1 MSRHLPD
8 IPDIP
13 DRQMS
18 DKFFVT
24 PGSFLDRLRAFGAAF
39 DIKPEEPVNIQQSDR
54 RVERRARRI
63 LNDQPEWARPR
74 AVSIPEPIGY
84 AGRSEPADD
93 EEI

>member
-24 PGSFLDRLRAFGAAF
+24 PGSFLDRLRVFGAAF
-39 DIKPEEPVNIQQSDR
+39 DIKPEEPVNIQQYDR
-54 RVERRARRI
+54 RVERRARRV
-63 LNDQPEWARPR
+63 LDDQPDRGARR
-74 AVSIPEPIGY
+74 AAARQVCWSK
-84 AGRSEPADD
+84 RTSR
-93 EEI
+93 